1 MALDA
6 GAPDSLELTVNGLVQ
21 TNLLH
26 DHDAARQSYD
36 LALQK
41 VK

>member
-26 DHDAARQSYD
+26 DTTRRGDD